1 MQAYPF
7 CICYGRL
14 LVNAIS
20 LPDRSGKSNIYPLC
34 VPSSY
39 VLPKRPPDLR
49 QPLPLML
56 LPLRGGI

>member
-20 LPDRSGKSNIYPLC
+20 LPDRSGNSISIHLC
-34 VPSSY
+34 CY

-56 LPLRGGI
+56 LPIRGGI